1 MKNQNADVRSGAK
14 FQSSVGSVVDVAT
27 PSKRRLRA
35 LGLVWALVTLF
46 PFVIINYLVIEFL
59 TSSDSILRG
68 GNPMHLLGAALMPL
82 MGWFALGS
90 AIQRFHAASLE
101 GRYFRS
107 GPGGISV
114 SFPDDNL
121 KGTFRF
127 SFRLCT
133 FDLAWDQ
140 IKTWYPYVQSMNGI
154 PTERSIV
161 FETLKGEKIKIKTY
175 HFAEKQ
181 KQIMENLARA
191 RSMRLKVDEQTL
203 VTPAKQQTK
212 QQDAKDQQPG
222 LPPGAGELSIQ
233 IKKKK
238 DPVKEVDLRT
248 IPFSERAAC
257 IERIADSLEAKM
269 ASLCPVEAG
278 FKYSRK
284 SYRPFKEWKN
294 IFGIRIFVRRGLF
307 DGNEIQLEPNDSEC
321 RRLTV
326 SMCHSSLIS
335 DIRKYVS
342 IAIGVVFVLKS
353 FKWLPVIAYWLGDF
367 SRLTPIVM
375 LAIFVA
381 ALALSA
387 GLLQLPI
394 SLLRLLISNKQNEE
408 AQKQRIRVGIREMAI

>member
-1 MKNQNADVRSGAK
+1 MKNQNAEIRLGAK
-14 FQSSVGSVVDVAT
+14 FQSSVGGVVNVAT
-27 PSKRRLRA
+27 PSKPKLRA
-35 LGLVWALVTLF
+35 LGLVWALVALF
-46 PFVIINYLVIEFL
+46 PLVIINYLVIEFV
-59 TSSDSILRG
+59 TSSESILRG

-121 KGTFRF
+121 KGTFYF

-181 KQIMENLARA
+181 KQIMENLALA
-191 RSMRLKVDEQTL
+191 RSMRLTAAEQTL
-203 VTPAKQQTK
+203 VTPTK
-212 QQDAKDQQPG
+212 PQDTKDELPS
-222 LPPGAGELSIQ
+222 LPPGVGELSIQ

-248 IPFSERAAC
+248 LPFGERAAC
-257 IERIADSLEAKM
+257 ISRIADSLAAKM

-284 SYRPFKEWKN
+284 SYQPFKEWKN
-294 IFGIRIFVRRGLF
+294 IVGIRIFVRRGLF

-342 IAIGVVFVLKS
+342 IAIGVAFVLRS

-381 ALALSA
+381 ALAVSA
-387 GLLQLPI
+387 GLLQVPI
-394 SLLRLLISNKQNEE
+394 SLLRLLVSNKQNEE